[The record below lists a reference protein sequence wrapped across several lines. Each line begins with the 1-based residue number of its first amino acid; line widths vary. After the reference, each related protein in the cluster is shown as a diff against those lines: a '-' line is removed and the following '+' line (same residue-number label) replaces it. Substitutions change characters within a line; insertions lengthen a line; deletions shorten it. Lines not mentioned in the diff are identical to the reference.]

1 MYFLIILLL
10 FEQIHLNIIIF
21 PFTKKWINSI
31 NIELFTEISIGTPPQ
46 RLPSILTFDSYSIY
60 IPDDTF
66 KNCIFNQL
74 DSKTLI
80 PNLYDKILEC
90 NFEDNSIPCSTA
102 KDIGLVY
109 NEEKDNNL
117 FTIYFILL
125 TNYSNTYNFN
135 GSLIGLKNK
144 PPSSKI
150 LTHLIW
156 EMKTNSLIDNYVFK
170 IQYKNDNEGELIIG
184 NYPHE
189 YNNDFEEKN
198 LRLTDGNALGDGWSI
213 KFSNII
219 SDNYIS
225 NINIGK
231 FSLSIAG
238 IVVPEDYSLFLNE
251 TFFKKYFTD
260 NICKIQII
268 NAGKNN
274 YFYQY
279 ICDKRFNANYFR
291 NLKFENK
298 NLNYTFEFTQKDL
311 FFHYNNYIY
320 SLIIFSNKKI
330 NSWILGEIFIKK
342 YQLIFEP
349 NESSIG
355 IYLETQKM
363 NVYYVIFSILI
374 ISVFI
379 LIYLSYK
386 QLITKKRKIRANEL
400 EENIDYTSK
409 EDYKKYKN

>member
-10 FEQIHLNIIIF
+10 FEQIYLNIIIF

-251 TFFKKYFTD
+251 TFFKKYFTE
-260 NICKIQII
+260 NICKIQTI

-279 ICDKRFNANYFR
+279 ICDKRFNAN
-291 NLKFENK
+291 N

-363 NVYYVIFSILI
+363 NVYYIIFSILI

-379 LIYLSYK
+379 LVYLSYK